1 MKLESFKIKNFRCF
15 QKISL
20 NFHEQLTVIVGK
32 NGAGKTSILDALAKF
47 LLLNLPRSEC
57 KSVEVSASDVCFFNQ
72 GSLEFR
78 MFFSSVREQ
87 IYIFRK
93 DDIKPDMLFIRMYM
107 PYFDEMKEAI
117 TREEQQKKLPFVAAY
132 YSAQRCLTIAD
143 RRFSSF
149 SDNTSDEIFSSGF
162 SPTINFTTSLE
173 WFDSKD
179 AEEARKRSKDK
190 DLDYTDPELSAVRDA
205 IIRAFP
211 GEQYE
216 FPHMDGTPPELY
228 VTDTV
233 NDYELKITQLSEG
246 YKTMLALVM
255 DLARRMAAAKT
266 IFFPDSPGQTLECP
280 GIVLI
285 DEVELHLHPAW
296 QQTVLPSLMEIFP
309 NIQFIVSTHSPQ
321 VVTSVKPENL
331 MILQDGSVADVEIST
346 YGAETSPVLEDVFG
360 VSTRPHNEATIA
372 LGKYL
377 DLIDEG
383 NGTFEEALALREKLE
398 TLMPGDPILAT
409 ADRMILREERRRE
422 RMAKSH
428 A

>member
-15 QKISL
+15 QEISL
-20 NFHEQLTVIVGK
+20 NFHEQMTVIVGK
-32 NGAGKTSILDALAKF
+32 NGAGKTSVLDALANF
-47 LLLNLPRSEC
+47 LRFYLPRSSY
-57 KSVEVSASDVCFFNQ
+57 KPVELTTSDICFSNQ
-72 GSLEFR
+72 GPIEFR
-78 MFFSSVREQ
+78 ILFSSVKEK
-87 IYIFRK
+87 IYTFPPNDK
-93 DDIKPDMLFIRMYM
+93 KPDMLPVRVYIPDLDEIR
-107 PYFDEMKEAI
+107 EAI
-117 TREEQQKKLPFVAAY
+117 TREEQQKELPFIAAY
-132 YSAQRCLTIAD
+132 YSAQRCLTIANNKYVRID
-143 RRFSSF
+143 
-149 SDNTSDEIFSSGF
+149 DDSDEIFSAGF
-162 SPTINFTTSLE
+162 SPKINFATSLE

-179 AEEARKRSKDK
+179 AEEARKRSKNK

-205 IIRAFP
+205 IIKAFP

-228 VTDTV
+228 VTDAV

-266 IFFPDSPGQTLECP
+266 IYFPDSPGQTLECP
-280 GIVLI
+280 GIILI

-331 MILQDGSVADVEIST
+331 MILQDGFVADVEIST

-360 VSTRPHNEATIA
+360 MSARPHNEATIA

-383 NGTFEEALALREKLE
+383 NGTSKEALALREKLE
-398 TLMPGDPILAT
+398 ALMPGDPILAT

-422 RMAKSH
+422 RMVKSH

>member
-1 MKLESFKIKNFRCF
+1 MKLKSFNIKNFRCF

-20 NFHEQLTVIVGK
+20 NFHEQMTVIVGK

-47 LLLNLPRSEC
+47 LRFYLPRSSY
-57 KSVEVSASDVCFFNQ
+57 KPVEVTASDIYFLNQ
-72 GSLEFR
+72 GPLEFR
-78 MFFSSVREQ
+78 VLFSSVKEK
-87 IYIFRK
+87 IYTFPK
-93 DDIKPDMLFIRMYM
+93 NDTKPDILPVRVYIPDLDEIR
-107 PYFDEMKEAI
+107 EAI
-117 TREEQQKKLPFVAAY
+117 TREEQQKELPFIAAY
-132 YSAQRCLTIAD
+132 YSAQRCLTIANKKYSVLID
-143 RRFSSF
+143 
-149 SDNTSDEIFSSGF
+149 DDSDEIFSAGF
-162 SPTINFTTSLE
+162 SPTINFSTSLE

-190 DLDYTDPELSAVRDA
+190 NLDYTDPELSAVRDA
-205 IIRAFP
+205 IIKAFP
-211 GEQYE
+211 GKQYE

-228 VTDTV
+228 ITDTV
-233 NDYELKITQLSEG
+233 NDYEFKITQLSEG

-266 IFFPDSPGQTLECP
+266 IFFPDSPNQTLKCP

-296 QQTVLPSLMEIFP
+296 QQTALPSLMEIFP

-360 VSTRPHNEATIA
+360 VSARPHNEATIA
-372 LGKYL
+372 LGEYL

-383 NGTFEEALALREKLE
+383 NGTSEEALALREKLE
-398 TLMPGDPILAT
+398 ALMPGDPILAT

-422 RMAKSH
+422 RVVKSH